1 MNEKIYGTMKSTGV
15 VNIVFGI
22 LTMAIGIGT
31 GIVMVVTGAKLL
43 KRKSEIMF

>member
-1 MNEKIYGTMKSTGV
+1 MNEKVYGTMKSAGV
-15 VNIVFGI
+15 LNIVFGI
-22 LTMAIGIGT
+22 LTMVIGIGT

>member
-1 MNEKIYGTMKSTGV
+1 MNEKVYYTMKSTGV

-22 LTMAIGIGT
+22 LTMVIGIGT
-31 GIVMVVTGAKLL
+31 GIVMVVCGARLL